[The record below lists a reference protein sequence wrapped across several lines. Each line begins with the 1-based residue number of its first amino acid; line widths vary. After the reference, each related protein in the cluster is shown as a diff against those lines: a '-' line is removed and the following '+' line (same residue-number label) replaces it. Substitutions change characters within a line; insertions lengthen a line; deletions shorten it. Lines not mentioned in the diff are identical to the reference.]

1 MKRKIYTII
10 GALLVAV
17 LLGVIM
23 HSNFATANYPYL
35 RSGQATT
42 TSGTQVQVISA
53 LGIPDDIGILVKA
66 KNANTGIV
74 TLGYSPATANYT
86 GINHFS
92 LYPGESVSLKVSNA
106 NLIYFDVEITG
117 EGIEYITEWT
127 P

>member
-1 MKRKIYTII
+1 MRKEIYATI
-10 GALLVAV
+10 GAVFVA
-17 LLGVIM
+17 LIFGVVIY
-23 HSNFATANYPYL
+23 STSTANWSYV

-42 TSGTQVQVISA
+42 TSGTQVAIISA
-53 LGIPDDIGILVKA
+53 LEIPDDIGILVKA

-74 TLGYSPATANYT
+74 TLGYSTTTADYS
-86 GINHFS
+86 GSSYFS

-106 NLIYFDVEITG
+106 NLIYFDVQITG

>member
-1 MKRKIYTII
+1 MKREIYTII

-23 HSNFATANYPYL
+23 HSNFATANWPYL

-42 TSGTQVQVISA
+42 TSGTQVQVISG
-53 LGIPDDIGILVKA
+53 LNIPDNIGILVKA
-66 KNANTGIV
+66 KNTNTGIV
-74 TLGYSPATANYT
+74 TLGYSPTTADYAGT
-86 GINHFS
+86 DYFS
-92 LYPGESVSLKVSNA
+92 LSPGESVSLKVSNA
-106 NLIYFDVEITG
+106 NLIYFDVETTG